1 MSNSIHTELPDD
13 DWFNQDVTD
22 VVVTN
27 RRMSIRYIRND
38 IGARIRKVGLFNL
51 SFLKNREISVRL
63 VDISSRGVLIS
74 TPMRLTINK
83 KVSLTIRFA
92 DFTEFDV
99 PGIVVHK
106 SLGKMQVYGIK
117 FDRLNDDLAD
127 YLLKTQRKLTFK

>member
-13 DWFNQDVTD
+13 DWLNQEITEA
-22 VVVTN
+22 VVTN

-38 IGARIRKVGLFNL
+38 IGARIRKIGLFNF

-74 TPMRLTINK
+74 TPIRLTINK

-99 PGIVVHK
+99 PGTVVHK

-127 YLLKTQRKLTFK
+127 YLLKTQRKLTFR